1 MNPEIRKLLKPLD
14 PAKVQATRAA
24 YWSPITRSDGP
35 GIYDVPPR
43 RAKHASTVEVEED
56 PPPSNADIEAMIE
69 HLDAADM
76 REALRDLAR
85 GIALEWHG
93 NDESAA
99 RQALSDWLATA
110 EVLADP
116 EALTALLA
124 AKQSVERGEGTPWE
138 QLRANLGL

>member
-1 MNPEIRKLLKPLD
+1 
-14 PAKVQATRAA
+14 
-24 YWSPITRSDGP
+24 
-35 GIYDVPPR
+35 
-43 RAKHASTVEVEED
+43 
-56 PPPSNADIEAMIE
+56 
-69 HLDAADM
+69 M

-85 GIALEWHG
+85 GIALEWNTNG
-93 NDESAA
+93 ESAA

-138 QLRANLGL
+138 ELRADLGL

>member
-1 MNPEIRKLLKPLD
+1 MAVRDTDSSGSLD
-14 PAKVQATRAA
+14 GHPGESGQPFDGGPRVLEAPTGRVSRAQ
-24 YWSPITRSDGP
+24 
-35 GIYDVPPR
+35 
-43 RAKHASTVEVEED
+43 TVEVEDD
-56 PPPSNADIEAMIE
+56 PPPSNAEIDAMIDQ
-69 HLDAADM
+69 LDAGDM

-85 GIALEWHG
+85 GIAIEW
-93 NDESAA
+93 NTNSESAA

-138 QLRANLGL
+138 ELRADLGL

>member
-1 MNPEIRKLLKPLD
+1 MAVRDTDSSGSLD
-14 PAKVQATRAA
+14 GHSGKSGQPFEGGPRVYRAPTGRV
-24 YWSPITRSDGP
+24 S
-35 GIYDVPPR
+35 
-43 RAKHASTVEVEED
+43 RARTVEVEDD
-56 PPPSNADIEAMIE
+56 PPPSNADIEAMIDQ
-69 HLDAADM
+69 LDASDM

-85 GIALEWHG
+85 GIALEWNTNG
-93 NDESAA
+93 GSSA

-138 QLRANLGL
+138 QLRADLGL